1 MIQINQLLLALRM
14 LTRIIDQLLIHHF
27 DTSNTALLKIF
38 LQNTTFKIERSWNI
52 GKIQFKLVGK
62 EVNFIQI
69 QVGKMA
75 IHIYKVDKINFKE
88 LLNANQ
94 NCRSNFDHHFKIS
107 KTALL
112 IEGARQIGKTFSIRQ
127 FGKKFKT
134 YIEINFIEQPEAI
147 SLFKDLSNTK
157 DLLARLSLFTKQKL
171 IKRDTL
177 IFFDEVQICPE
188 VITYIKFLVD
198 EGSYNY
204 ILSGSLLGI
213 EINDLRSVPVGYLT
227 IKRMFPLTFREFAL
241 NLGLNSSILENLE
254 TSFKEKKPVDDFIHK
269 KMMELFRVY
278 LVVGGMPAAVNRYI
292 ETNNLNEVID
302 IQNQIVN
309 LYKKDI
315 TQYDKNNKLA
325 IAQIFELIAPQL
337 NSQNKRFIIKD
348 IKSGVKFDRYENS
361 FLWLKDAGFALPV
374 YNVETPKI
382 PLKLSKSRSLFKL
395 FMSDVGLLAS
405 EYSQGIQ
412 LKIISGDDKLNY
424 GAIFENYIAQELTA
438 CEHDLYYYNNKK
450 RGELDFLIEYDGE
463 VLPIEVKSGKDY
475 KVHRALSNI
484 MDCGEFNLNRALIF
498 NNSNLKVEGKLTYAP
513 IYMAMFLKQ
522 EIKDE
527 YSIYKIDLSE
537 LNKRF

>member
-1 MIQINQLLLALRM
+1 M
-14 LTRIIDQLLIHHF
+14 LTRTVDRILID
-27 DTSNTALLKIF
+27 
-38 LQNTTFKIERSWNI
+38 
-52 GKIQFKLVGK
+52 
-62 EVNFIQI
+62 
-69 QVGKMA
+69 
-75 IHIYKVDKINFKE
+75 
-88 LLNANQ
+88 
-94 NCRSNFDHHFKIS
+94 HFKIS

-450 RGELDFLIEYDGE
+450 RGKLDFLIEYDGE

-522 EIKDE
+522 EISDE
-527 YSIYKIDLSE
+527 DSIYKIDLSE

>member
-1 MIQINQLLLALRM
+1 M
-14 LTRIIDQLLIHHF
+14 LTRTVDRILID
-27 DTSNTALLKIF
+27 
-38 LQNTTFKIERSWNI
+38 
-52 GKIQFKLVGK
+52 
-62 EVNFIQI
+62 
-69 QVGKMA
+69 
-75 IHIYKVDKINFKE
+75 
-88 LLNANQ
+88 
-94 NCRSNFDHHFKIS
+94 HFKIS

-484 MDCGEFNLNRALIF
+484 TDCGEFNLNRALIF

-527 YSIYKIDLSE
+527 DSIYKIDLSE
-537 LNKRF
+537 LNKRI

>member
-1 MIQINQLLLALRM
+1 M
-14 LTRIIDQLLIHHF
+14 LTRTVDRILID
-27 DTSNTALLKIF
+27 
-38 LQNTTFKIERSWNI
+38 
-52 GKIQFKLVGK
+52 
-62 EVNFIQI
+62 
-69 QVGKMA
+69 
-75 IHIYKVDKINFKE
+75 
-88 LLNANQ
+88 
-94 NCRSNFDHHFKIS
+94 HFKIS

-134 YIEINFIEQPEAI
+134 YIEIIFIEQPEAI
-147 SLFKDLSNTK
+147 SLFKELSNTK

-361 FLWLKDAGFALPV
+361 FLWLKDAGVALPV

-522 EIKDE
+522 EINDE
-527 YSIYKIDLSE
+527 DSIYKIDLSE

>member
-1 MIQINQLLLALRM
+1 M
-14 LTRIIDQLLIHHF
+14 
-27 DTSNTALLKIF
+27 
-38 LQNTTFKIERSWNI
+38 
-52 GKIQFKLVGK
+52 
-62 EVNFIQI
+62 
-69 QVGKMA
+69 
-75 IHIYKVDKINFKE
+75 
-88 LLNANQ
+88 
-94 NCRSNFDHHFKIS
+94 
-107 KTALL
+107 
-112 IEGARQIGKTFSIRQ
+112 
-127 FGKKFKT
+127 
-134 YIEINFIEQPEAI
+134 
-147 SLFKDLSNTK
+147 FKDLSNTK

-241 NLGLNSSILENLE
+241 NLELNSSILENLE

-278 LVVGGMPAAVNRYI
+278 LVVGGMPAVNRYI

-395 FMSDVGLLAS
+395 FMNDVGLLAS

-527 YSIYKIDLSE
+527 DSIYKIDLSE

>member
-1 MIQINQLLLALRM
+1 M
-14 LTRIIDQLLIHHF
+14 LTRTVDRILID
-27 DTSNTALLKIF
+27 
-38 LQNTTFKIERSWNI
+38 
-52 GKIQFKLVGK
+52 
-62 EVNFIQI
+62 
-69 QVGKMA
+69 
-75 IHIYKVDKINFKE
+75 
-88 LLNANQ
+88 
-94 NCRSNFDHHFKIS
+94 HFKIS

-134 YIEINFIEQPEAI
+134 YIEINFIEQPVAI

-309 LYKKDI
+309 LYKKGI

-450 RGELDFLIEYDGE
+450 RGELDFLIEYDGK

-522 EIKDE
+522 EINDE
-527 YSIYKIDLSE
+527 DSIYKIDLSE

>member
-1 MIQINQLLLALRM
+1 M
-14 LTRIIDQLLIHHF
+14 LTRTVDRILID
-27 DTSNTALLKIF
+27 
-38 LQNTTFKIERSWNI
+38 
-52 GKIQFKLVGK
+52 
-62 EVNFIQI
+62 
-69 QVGKMA
+69 
-75 IHIYKVDKINFKE
+75 
-88 LLNANQ
+88 
-94 NCRSNFDHHFKIS
+94 HFKIS

-127 FGKKFKT
+127 FGKKFKI
-134 YIEINFIEQPEAI
+134 YIEINFIEQPVAI

-188 VITYIKFLVD
+188 VITYIKFLVN

-241 NLGLNSSILENLE
+241 NLELNSSILENLE

-450 RGELDFLIEYDGE
+450 RGELDFLIEYDVE

-527 YSIYKIDLSE
+527 DSIYKIDLSE

>member
-1 MIQINQLLLALRM
+1 M
-14 LTRIIDQLLIHHF
+14 LTRTVDRILID
-27 DTSNTALLKIF
+27 
-38 LQNTTFKIERSWNI
+38 
-52 GKIQFKLVGK
+52 
-62 EVNFIQI
+62 
-69 QVGKMA
+69 
-75 IHIYKVDKINFKE
+75 
-88 LLNANQ
+88 
-94 NCRSNFDHHFKIS
+94 HFKIS

-412 LKIISGDDKLNY
+412 LKIISGNDKLNY

-522 EIKDE
+522 EINDE
-527 YSIYKIDLSE
+527 DSIYKIDLSE

>member
-1 MIQINQLLLALRM
+1 M
-14 LTRIIDQLLIHHF
+14 LTRTVDRILID
-27 DTSNTALLKIF
+27 
-38 LQNTTFKIERSWNI
+38 
-52 GKIQFKLVGK
+52 
-62 EVNFIQI
+62 
-69 QVGKMA
+69 
-75 IHIYKVDKINFKE
+75 
-88 LLNANQ
+88 
-94 NCRSNFDHHFKIS
+94 HFKIS

-157 DLLARLSLFTKQKL
+157 ALLARLSLFTKQKL

-361 FLWLKDAGFALPV
+361 FLLLKDAGFALPV

-522 EIKDE
+522 EINDE
-527 YSIYKIDLSE
+527 DSIYKIDLSE

>member
-1 MIQINQLLLALRM
+1 M
-14 LTRIIDQLLIHHF
+14 LTRTVDRILID
-27 DTSNTALLKIF
+27 
-38 LQNTTFKIERSWNI
+38 
-52 GKIQFKLVGK
+52 
-62 EVNFIQI
+62 
-69 QVGKMA
+69 
-75 IHIYKVDKINFKE
+75 
-88 LLNANQ
+88 
-94 NCRSNFDHHFKIS
+94 HFKIS

-213 EINDLRSVPVGYLT
+213 EINDLRSVPVSYLT

-498 NNSNLKVEGKLTYAP
+498 NNSNLKVE
-513 IYMAMFLKQ
+513 
-522 EIKDE
+522 E
-527 YSIYKIDLSE
+527 
-537 LNKRF
+537 N

>member
-1 MIQINQLLLALRM
+1 M
-14 LTRIIDQLLIHHF
+14 LTRTVDRILID
-27 DTSNTALLKIF
+27 
-38 LQNTTFKIERSWNI
+38 
-52 GKIQFKLVGK
+52 
-62 EVNFIQI
+62 
-69 QVGKMA
+69 
-75 IHIYKVDKINFKE
+75 
-88 LLNANQ
+88 
-94 NCRSNFDHHFKIS
+94 HFKIS

-254 TSFKEKKPVDDFIHK
+254 TSFKEKKPVDDYIHK

-412 LKIISGDDKLNY
+412 LKIISGDDKLNF

-527 YSIYKIDLSE
+527 DSIYKIDLSE

>member
-1 MIQINQLLLALRM
+1 M
-14 LTRIIDQLLIHHF
+14 LTRTVDRILID
-27 DTSNTALLKIF
+27 
-38 LQNTTFKIERSWNI
+38 
-52 GKIQFKLVGK
+52 
-62 EVNFIQI
+62 
-69 QVGKMA
+69 
-75 IHIYKVDKINFKE
+75 
-88 LLNANQ
+88 
-94 NCRSNFDHHFKIS
+94 HFKIS

-112 IEGARQIGKTFSIRQ
+112 IEGTRQIGKTFSIRQ

-527 YSIYKIDLSE
+527 DSIYKIDLSE

>member
-1 MIQINQLLLALRM
+1 M
-14 LTRIIDQLLIHHF
+14 LTRTVDRILID
-27 DTSNTALLKIF
+27 
-38 LQNTTFKIERSWNI
+38 
-52 GKIQFKLVGK
+52 
-62 EVNFIQI
+62 
-69 QVGKMA
+69 
-75 IHIYKVDKINFKE
+75 
-88 LLNANQ
+88 
-94 NCRSNFDHHFKIS
+94 HFKIS

-112 IEGARQIGKTFSIRQ
+112 IERARQIGKTFSIRQ

-188 VITYIKFLVD
+188 VITYINFLVD

-374 YNVETPKI
+374 YNVKHQ
-382 PLKLSKSRSLFKL
+382 RS
-395 FMSDVGLLAS
+395 
-405 EYSQGIQ
+405 
-412 LKIISGDDKLNY
+412 
-424 GAIFENYIAQELTA
+424 
-438 CEHDLYYYNNKK
+438 
-450 RGELDFLIEYDGE
+450 
-463 VLPIEVKSGKDY
+463 P
-475 KVHRALSNI
+475 
-484 MDCGEFNLNRALIF
+484 
-498 NNSNLKVEGKLTYAP
+498 
-513 IYMAMFLKQ
+513 
-522 EIKDE
+522 
-527 YSIYKIDLSE
+527 
-537 LNKRF
+537 

>member
-1 MIQINQLLLALRM
+1 M
-14 LTRIIDQLLIHHF
+14 LTRTVDRILID
-27 DTSNTALLKIF
+27 
-38 LQNTTFKIERSWNI
+38 
-52 GKIQFKLVGK
+52 
-62 EVNFIQI
+62 
-69 QVGKMA
+69 
-75 IHIYKVDKINFKE
+75 
-88 LLNANQ
+88 
-94 NCRSNFDHHFKIS
+94 HFKIS

-463 VLPIEVKSGKDY
+463 VLP
-475 KVHRALSNI
+475 LS
-484 MDCGEFNLNRALIF
+484 LIH
-498 NNSNLKVEGKLTYAP
+498 
-513 IYMAMFLKQ
+513 I
-522 EIKDE
+522 
-527 YSIYKIDLSE
+527 
-537 LNKRF
+537 

>member
-1 MIQINQLLLALRM
+1 M
-14 LTRIIDQLLIHHF
+14 LTRTVDRILID
-27 DTSNTALLKIF
+27 
-38 LQNTTFKIERSWNI
+38 
-52 GKIQFKLVGK
+52 
-62 EVNFIQI
+62 
-69 QVGKMA
+69 
-75 IHIYKVDKINFKE
+75 
-88 LLNANQ
+88 
-94 NCRSNFDHHFKIS
+94 HFKIS
-107 KTALL
+107 KTSLL

-412 LKIISGDDKLNY
+412 LKIISGDDKFNY

-527 YSIYKIDLSE
+527 DSIYKIDLSE

>member
-1 MIQINQLLLALRM
+1 M
-14 LTRIIDQLLIHHF
+14 LTRTVDRILID
-27 DTSNTALLKIF
+27 
-38 LQNTTFKIERSWNI
+38 
-52 GKIQFKLVGK
+52 
-62 EVNFIQI
+62 
-69 QVGKMA
+69 
-75 IHIYKVDKINFKE
+75 
-88 LLNANQ
+88 
-94 NCRSNFDHHFKIS
+94 HFKIS

-134 YIEINFIEQPEAI
+134 YIEINFIEQPVAI

-188 VITYIKFLVD
+188 VITYINFLVD

-382 PLKLSKSRSLFKL
+382 PLKLPKSRSLFKL

-522 EIKDE
+522 EINDE
-527 YSIYKIDLSE
+527 DSIYKIDLSE

>member
-1 MIQINQLLLALRM
+1 M
-14 LTRIIDQLLIHHF
+14 LTRTVDRILID
-27 DTSNTALLKIF
+27 
-38 LQNTTFKIERSWNI
+38 
-52 GKIQFKLVGK
+52 
-62 EVNFIQI
+62 
-69 QVGKMA
+69 
-75 IHIYKVDKINFKE
+75 
-88 LLNANQ
+88 
-94 NCRSNFDHHFKIS
+94 HFKIS

-147 SLFKDLSNTK
+147 YLFKDLSNTK

-213 EINDLRSVPVGYLT
+213 EINDFRSVPVGYLT

-522 EIKDE
+522 EINDE
-527 YSIYKIDLSE
+527 DSIYKIDLSE

>member
-1 MIQINQLLLALRM
+1 M
-14 LTRIIDQLLIHHF
+14 LTRTVDRILID
-27 DTSNTALLKIF
+27 
-38 LQNTTFKIERSWNI
+38 
-52 GKIQFKLVGK
+52 
-62 EVNFIQI
+62 
-69 QVGKMA
+69 
-75 IHIYKVDKINFKE
+75 
-88 LLNANQ
+88 
-94 NCRSNFDHHFKIS
+94 HFKIS

-134 YIEINFIEQPEAI
+134 YIEINFIEQPVAI

-241 NLGLNSSILENLE
+241 NLELNSSILENLE

-484 MDCGEFNLNRALIF
+484 MDCGEFNLNIALIF

-527 YSIYKIDLSE
+527 DSIYKIDLSE

>member
-1 MIQINQLLLALRM
+1 M
-14 LTRIIDQLLIHHF
+14 LTRTVDRILID
-27 DTSNTALLKIF
+27 
-38 LQNTTFKIERSWNI
+38 
-52 GKIQFKLVGK
+52 
-62 EVNFIQI
+62 
-69 QVGKMA
+69 
-75 IHIYKVDKINFKE
+75 
-88 LLNANQ
+88 
-94 NCRSNFDHHFKIS
+94 HFKIS

-157 DLLARLSLFTKQKL
+157 ALLARLSLFTKQKL

-527 YSIYKIDLSE
+527 DSIYKIDLSE

>member
-1 MIQINQLLLALRM
+1 M
-14 LTRIIDQLLIHHF
+14 LTRTVDRILID
-27 DTSNTALLKIF
+27 
-38 LQNTTFKIERSWNI
+38 
-52 GKIQFKLVGK
+52 
-62 EVNFIQI
+62 
-69 QVGKMA
+69 
-75 IHIYKVDKINFKE
+75 
-88 LLNANQ
+88 
-94 NCRSNFDHHFKIS
+94 HFKIS

-134 YIEINFIEQPEAI
+134 YIEINFIEQPVAI

-188 VITYIKFLVD
+188 VIAYIKFLVD

-361 FLWLKDAGFALPV
+361 FLWLKDAGVALPV

-527 YSIYKIDLSE
+527 DSIYKIDLSE

>member
-1 MIQINQLLLALRM
+1 M
-14 LTRIIDQLLIHHF
+14 LTRTVDRILID
-27 DTSNTALLKIF
+27 
-38 LQNTTFKIERSWNI
+38 
-52 GKIQFKLVGK
+52 
-62 EVNFIQI
+62 
-69 QVGKMA
+69 
-75 IHIYKVDKINFKE
+75 
-88 LLNANQ
+88 
-94 NCRSNFDHHFKIS
+94 HFKIS

-134 YIEINFIEQPEAI
+134 YIEINFIEQPVAI

-241 NLGLNSSILENLE
+241 NLELNSSILENLE

-522 EIKDE
+522 EINDE
-527 YSIYKIDLSE
+527 DSIYKIDLSE

>member
-69 QVGKMA
+69 QVGKIA
-75 IHIYKVDKINFKE
+75 IHIYKLDKINFKE

-94 NCRSNFDHHFKIS
+94 NCRSNFIDHFKIS

-112 IEGARQIGKTFSIRQ
+112 IEEARQIGKTFSIRQ

-134 YIEINFIEQPEAI
+134 YIEINFIEQPVAI

-278 LVVGGMPAAVNRYI
+278 LVVGGMP
-292 ETNNLNEVID
+292 
-302 IQNQIVN
+302 
-309 LYKKDI
+309 
-315 TQYDKNNKLA
+315 
-325 IAQIFELIAPQL
+325 
-337 NSQNKRFIIKD
+337 
-348 IKSGVKFDRYENS
+348 
-361 FLWLKDAGFALPV
+361 
-374 YNVETPKI
+374 
-382 PLKLSKSRSLFKL
+382 
-395 FMSDVGLLAS
+395 LL
-405 EYSQGIQ
+405 
-412 LKIISGDDKLNY
+412 
-424 GAIFENYIAQELTA
+424 
-438 CEHDLYYYNNKK
+438 
-450 RGELDFLIEYDGE
+450 
-463 VLPIEVKSGKDY
+463 
-475 KVHRALSNI
+475 
-484 MDCGEFNLNRALIF
+484 
-498 NNSNLKVEGKLTYAP
+498 
-513 IYMAMFLKQ
+513 
-522 EIKDE
+522 
-527 YSIYKIDLSE
+527 
-537 LNKRF
+537 

>member
-1 MIQINQLLLALRM
+1 M
-14 LTRIIDQLLIHHF
+14 
-27 DTSNTALLKIF
+27 
-38 LQNTTFKIERSWNI
+38 
-52 GKIQFKLVGK
+52 
-62 EVNFIQI
+62 
-69 QVGKMA
+69 
-75 IHIYKVDKINFKE
+75 
-88 LLNANQ
+88 
-94 NCRSNFDHHFKIS
+94 
-107 KTALL
+107 
-112 IEGARQIGKTFSIRQ
+112 
-127 FGKKFKT
+127 
-134 YIEINFIEQPEAI
+134 
-147 SLFKDLSNTK
+147 FKDLSNTK

-188 VITYIKFLVD
+188 VITYINFLVD

-522 EIKDE
+522 EINDE
-527 YSIYKIDLSE
+527 DSIYKIDLSE

>member
-1 MIQINQLLLALRM
+1 M
-14 LTRIIDQLLIHHF
+14 LTRTVDRILID
-27 DTSNTALLKIF
+27 
-38 LQNTTFKIERSWNI
+38 
-52 GKIQFKLVGK
+52 
-62 EVNFIQI
+62 
-69 QVGKMA
+69 
-75 IHIYKVDKINFKE
+75 
-88 LLNANQ
+88 
-94 NCRSNFDHHFKIS
+94 HFKIS

-147 SLFKDLSNTK
+147 SLFKDLSDTK

-361 FLWLKDAGFALPV
+361 FLWLKDAGVALPV

-527 YSIYKIDLSE
+527 DSLYKIDLSE

>member
-1 MIQINQLLLALRM
+1 M
-14 LTRIIDQLLIHHF
+14 LTRTVDRILID
-27 DTSNTALLKIF
+27 
-38 LQNTTFKIERSWNI
+38 
-52 GKIQFKLVGK
+52 
-62 EVNFIQI
+62 
-69 QVGKMA
+69 
-75 IHIYKVDKINFKE
+75 
-88 LLNANQ
+88 
-94 NCRSNFDHHFKIS
+94 HFKIS

-278 LVVGGMPAAVNRYI
+278 LVVGGIPAAVNRYI

-361 FLWLKDAGFALPV
+361 FLWLKDAGVALPV

-527 YSIYKIDLSE
+527 DSIYKIDLSE

>member
-1 MIQINQLLLALRM
+1 M
-14 LTRIIDQLLIHHF
+14 LTRTVDRILID
-27 DTSNTALLKIF
+27 
-38 LQNTTFKIERSWNI
+38 
-52 GKIQFKLVGK
+52 
-62 EVNFIQI
+62 
-69 QVGKMA
+69 
-75 IHIYKVDKINFKE
+75 
-88 LLNANQ
+88 
-94 NCRSNFDHHFKIS
+94 HFKIS

-361 FLWLKDAGFALPV
+361 FLWLKDAGVALPV
-374 YNVETPKI
+374 YNVETPKS

-527 YSIYKIDLSE
+527 DSIYKIDLSE

>member
-1 MIQINQLLLALRM
+1 M
-14 LTRIIDQLLIHHF
+14 LTRTVDRILID
-27 DTSNTALLKIF
+27 
-38 LQNTTFKIERSWNI
+38 
-52 GKIQFKLVGK
+52 
-62 EVNFIQI
+62 
-69 QVGKMA
+69 
-75 IHIYKVDKINFKE
+75 
-88 LLNANQ
+88 
-94 NCRSNFDHHFKIS
+94 HFKIS

-382 PLKLSKSRSLFKL
+382 PLELSKSRSLFKL

-522 EIKDE
+522 EINDE
-527 YSIYKIDLSE
+527 DSIYKIDLSE

>member
-1 MIQINQLLLALRM
+1 M
-14 LTRIIDQLLIHHF
+14 
-27 DTSNTALLKIF
+27 
-38 LQNTTFKIERSWNI
+38 
-52 GKIQFKLVGK
+52 
-62 EVNFIQI
+62 
-69 QVGKMA
+69 
-75 IHIYKVDKINFKE
+75 
-88 LLNANQ
+88 
-94 NCRSNFDHHFKIS
+94 
-107 KTALL
+107 
-112 IEGARQIGKTFSIRQ
+112 
-127 FGKKFKT
+127 
-134 YIEINFIEQPEAI
+134 
-147 SLFKDLSNTK
+147 FKDLSNTK

>member
-1 MIQINQLLLALRM
+1 M
-14 LTRIIDQLLIHHF
+14 LTRTVDRILL
-27 DTSNTALLKIF
+27 D
-38 LQNTTFKIERSWNI
+38 
-52 GKIQFKLVGK
+52 
-62 EVNFIQI
+62 
-69 QVGKMA
+69 
-75 IHIYKVDKINFKE
+75 
-88 LLNANQ
+88 
-94 NCRSNFDHHFKIS
+94 HFKIS

-134 YIEINFIEQPEAI
+134 YIEINFIEQPVAI

-278 LVVGGMPAAVNRYI
+278 LVVGGMPAAVNRHI

-527 YSIYKIDLSE
+527 DSIYKIDLSE

>member
-1 MIQINQLLLALRM
+1 M
-14 LTRIIDQLLIHHF
+14 LTRTVDRILID
-27 DTSNTALLKIF
+27 
-38 LQNTTFKIERSWNI
+38 
-52 GKIQFKLVGK
+52 
-62 EVNFIQI
+62 
-69 QVGKMA
+69 
-75 IHIYKVDKINFKE
+75 
-88 LLNANQ
+88 
-94 NCRSNFDHHFKIS
+94 HFKIS

-157 DLLARLSLFTKQKL
+157 ALLARLSLFTKQKL

-382 PLKLSKSRSLFKL
+382 PLELSKSRSLFKL

-412 LKIISGDDKLNY
+412 LKIISGDDKLNC

-498 NNSNLKVEGKLTYAP
+498 NNSNLKLEGKLTYAP

-527 YSIYKIDLSE
+527 DSIYKIDLSE

>member
-1 MIQINQLLLALRM
+1 M
-14 LTRIIDQLLIHHF
+14 LTRTVDRILID
-27 DTSNTALLKIF
+27 
-38 LQNTTFKIERSWNI
+38 
-52 GKIQFKLVGK
+52 
-62 EVNFIQI
+62 
-69 QVGKMA
+69 
-75 IHIYKVDKINFKE
+75 
-88 LLNANQ
+88 
-94 NCRSNFDHHFKIS
+94 HFKIS

-134 YIEINFIEQPEAI
+134 YIEINFIEQPVAI

-188 VITYIKFLVD
+188 VITYIRFLVD

-527 YSIYKIDLSE
+527 DSIYKIDLSE

>member
-1 MIQINQLLLALRM
+1 M
-14 LTRIIDQLLIHHF
+14 LTRTVDRILID
-27 DTSNTALLKIF
+27 
-38 LQNTTFKIERSWNI
+38 
-52 GKIQFKLVGK
+52 
-62 EVNFIQI
+62 
-69 QVGKMA
+69 
-75 IHIYKVDKINFKE
+75 
-88 LLNANQ
+88 
-94 NCRSNFDHHFKIS
+94 HFKIS

-382 PLKLSKSRSLFKL
+382 PLKLSTSRSLFKL

-424 GAIFENYIAQELTA
+424 GAIFENYIAQEITA

-513 IYMAMFLKQ
+513 IYLHGNVF
-522 EIKDE
+522 ETR
-527 YSIYKIDLSE
+527 
-537 LNKRF
+537 N

>member
-1 MIQINQLLLALRM
+1 M
-14 LTRIIDQLLIHHF
+14 LTRTVDRILID
-27 DTSNTALLKIF
+27 
-38 LQNTTFKIERSWNI
+38 
-52 GKIQFKLVGK
+52 
-62 EVNFIQI
+62 
-69 QVGKMA
+69 
-75 IHIYKVDKINFKE
+75 
-88 LLNANQ
+88 
-94 NCRSNFDHHFKIS
+94 HFKIS

-424 GAIFENYIAQELTA
+424 GAIFENYIAQEITA

-513 IYMAMFLKQ
+513 IYLHGNVF
-522 EIKDE
+522 ETR
-527 YSIYKIDLSE
+527 
-537 LNKRF
+537 N

>member
-1 MIQINQLLLALRM
+1 M
-14 LTRIIDQLLIHHF
+14 LTRTVDRILID
-27 DTSNTALLKIF
+27 
-38 LQNTTFKIERSWNI
+38 
-52 GKIQFKLVGK
+52 
-62 EVNFIQI
+62 
-69 QVGKMA
+69 
-75 IHIYKVDKINFKE
+75 
-88 LLNANQ
+88 
-94 NCRSNFDHHFKIS
+94 HFKIS

-361 FLWLKDAGFALPV
+361 FLWLKDAGVALPV

-395 FMSDVGLLAS
+395 FMNDVGLLAS

-527 YSIYKIDLSE
+527 DSIYKIDLSE

>member
-1 MIQINQLLLALRM
+1 M
-14 LTRIIDQLLIHHF
+14 LTRTVDRILID
-27 DTSNTALLKIF
+27 
-38 LQNTTFKIERSWNI
+38 
-52 GKIQFKLVGK
+52 
-62 EVNFIQI
+62 
-69 QVGKMA
+69 
-75 IHIYKVDKINFKE
+75 
-88 LLNANQ
+88 
-94 NCRSNFDHHFKIS
+94 HFKIS

-292 ETNNLNEVID
+292 ETNYLNEVID

-522 EIKDE
+522 EINDE
-527 YSIYKIDLSE
+527 DSIYKIDLSE

>member
-1 MIQINQLLLALRM
+1 M
-14 LTRIIDQLLIHHF
+14 LTRTVDRILID
-27 DTSNTALLKIF
+27 
-38 LQNTTFKIERSWNI
+38 
-52 GKIQFKLVGK
+52 
-62 EVNFIQI
+62 
-69 QVGKMA
+69 
-75 IHIYKVDKINFKE
+75 
-88 LLNANQ
+88 
-94 NCRSNFDHHFKIS
+94 HFKIS

-127 FGKKFKT
+127 FGKKVKT

-177 IFFDEVQICPE
+177 ILFDEVQICPE

-361 FLWLKDAGFALPV
+361 FLLLKDAGFALPV

-484 MDCGEFNLNRALIF
+484 MDCGEFNLNSALIF

-522 EIKDE
+522 EINDE
-527 YSIYKIDLSE
+527 DSIYKIDLSE

>member
-1 MIQINQLLLALRM
+1 M
-14 LTRIIDQLLIHHF
+14 LTRTVDRILID
-27 DTSNTALLKIF
+27 
-38 LQNTTFKIERSWNI
+38 
-52 GKIQFKLVGK
+52 
-62 EVNFIQI
+62 
-69 QVGKMA
+69 
-75 IHIYKVDKINFKE
+75 
-88 LLNANQ
+88 
-94 NCRSNFDHHFKIS
+94 HFKIS

-241 NLGLNSSILENLE
+241 NLELNSSILENLE

-522 EIKDE
+522 EINDE
-527 YSIYKIDLSE
+527 DSIYKIDLSE